1 MIIYQT
7 ETDAFTDKVTKQY
20 IEMHIRANDELA
32 DEAIILRD
40 WIACDGIPHDAK
52 FIGADT
58 VIDADVYIWRGLDG
72 EK

>member
-7 ETDAFTDKVTKQY
+7 ETDAFTDKVTKQD
-20 IEMHIRANDELA
+20 IETHIRANDELA

-58 VIDADVYIWRGLDG
+58 VIDADVYIWQGLD
-72 EK
+72 EQE

>member
-7 ETDAFTDKVTKQY
+7 ETEAFTDKVTKQD
-20 IEMHIRANDELA
+20 IETHIRANDELA

-40 WIACDGIPHDAK
+40 WIACDCIPHDAK

-58 VIDADVYIWRGLDG
+58 VIDADVYIWHGLDG
-72 EK
+72 QK